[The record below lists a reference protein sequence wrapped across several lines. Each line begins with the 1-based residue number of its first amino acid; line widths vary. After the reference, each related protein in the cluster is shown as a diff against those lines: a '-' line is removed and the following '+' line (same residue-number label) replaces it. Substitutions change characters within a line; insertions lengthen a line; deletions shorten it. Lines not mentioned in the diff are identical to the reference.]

1 MGQSPLTLQYLNM
14 SHSDV
19 YTALLTK
26 QQTNMR
32 METYNSAH
40 AAGIT
45 HYQLFYILPKDFT
58 QNKLLETGIVTG
70 VS

>member
-1 MGQSPLTLQYLNM
+1 MTPLQCLDM

-32 METYNSAH
+32 METCNSAH

-45 HYQLFYILPKDFT
+45 HYQLNLHRYSSQLTIRLQLT
-58 QNKLLETGIVTG
+58 RG
-70 VS
+70 